1 MESAPIFDRAVGMI
15 QDRLELISVSHQLT
29 AGNLANATTPRYVA
43 KELAFQKA
51 LQESMQDQQVK
62 LTASDPGHIA
72 PEGSAVTSAGAE
84 IRDEGPVSVE
94 REMMKLVR
102 NNVDYQFMVAM
113 LNKKFA
119 MLKNAVMEGAS

>member
-1 MESAPIFDRAVGMI
+1 LG
-15 QDRLELISVSHQLT
+15 
-29 AGNLANATTPRYVA
+29 
-43 KELAFQKA
+43 
-51 LQESMQDQQVK
+51 
-62 LTASDPGHIA
+62 
-72 PEGSAVTSAGAE
+72 GAE

-119 MLKNAVMEGAS
+119 MLKNAVTEGAT